1 MQKII
6 LKLRLRFIF
15 CIATCGYRERLKR
28 FVPDLKLFVE
38 SDRNYADI
46 STFKENALKGHFA
59 SKVLIFGSK
68 IKDT

>member
-1 MQKII
+1 MSITA
-6 LKLRLRFIF
+6 
-15 CIATCGYRERLKR
+15 CSYREKLKR

-46 STFKENALKGHFA
+46 STFKENALNGHFA
-59 SKVLIFGSK
+59 SKVLIFESK